1 MKEKIKDYFYRLGTV
16 PKKWELV
23 FWWVIRISMIVAMV
37 DSAFGLGIVK
47 DEPDITQ
54 VLQTGANL
62 CAMFIWEIGQLFSRK
77 RWPRYCPTYIQDIL
91 MPFVW
96 GGSFGGAYLNWYY
109 SINSWDIMLH
119 TVLGGFAVVMGYE
132 LVTCMQKRDKKYV
145 YANVAVLCALGVS
158 FIGCTGWEI
167 FEFTFDQIAGGDS
180 QHWSKVLAEEAAIL
194 YNNPHLAHPN
204 VIPELDP
211 MRYAIIDTMED
222 TLCNVIGG
230 LLVYI
235 GLRIYPY
242 NHKGKNNV
250 NNLFDTNEKEKV
262 IAK

>member
-1 MKEKIKDYFYRLGTV
+1 MKVKDYFKRLATV

-23 FWWVIRISMIVAMV
+23 FWWILRISMIVAMV

-77 RWPRYCPTYIQDIL
+77 SWPRYCPTYIQDVL
-91 MPFVW
+91 SPLVW
-96 GGSFGGAYLNWYY
+96 CGSFGGAYLNWYY
-109 SINSWDIMLH
+109 SINAWDIMLH
-119 TVLGGFAVVMGYE
+119 TILGGFAVIMGYE
-132 LVTCMQKRDKKYV
+132 FVTCVQKRDKKYV
-145 YANVAVLCALGVS
+145 YVNIAVLCALGLS

-167 FEFTFDQIAGGDS
+167 FEFSFDQIAGGDS
-180 QHWSKVLAEEAAIL
+180 QHWSKALAEEAAIL

-204 VIPELDP
+204 IIPELDP
-211 MRYAIIDTMED
+211 MRYAIMDTMED
-222 TLCNVIGG
+222 TLCNVVGG

-235 GLRIYPY
+235 GLRINPY

-250 NNLFDTNEKEKV
+250 NNIFDVDEKEEI